1 MPSFV
6 FTIVGTVALAVC
18 VFCLLA
24 LHFVPSGV
32 NPLRDPVS
40 LYGTTRYSVLYRVQ
54 AIASGLCA
62 LCLLLALAGQ
72 QTNLPVVGLLML
84 AGYGIARIC
93 IATFMMDADEK
104 RTRTGIL
111 HIILAAV
118 AFTTIAIAVGMLTAP
133 LLSSPLWNAL
143 RDYLSL
149 TVYVTI
155 ISAILFL
162 LIRSLPI
169 LQRFTGLIERG
180 IYLGAL
186 CWLGLVIIPLIH

>member
-1 MPSFV
+1 MSSSV
-6 FTIVGTVALAVC
+6 FAIVGTVALAVC

-72 QTNLPVVGLLML
+72 QTNLPVFGLLML

-93 IATFMMDADEK
+93 IAAFMMDAFEK
-104 RTRTGIL
+104 RTRTGTI

-118 AFTTIAIAVGMLTAP
+118 AFTTIAIAVGILTTP
-133 LLSSPLWNAL
+133 LLSSPLWNGL
-143 RDYLSL
+143 REYLSL

-162 LIRSLPI
+162 LTRSLPI
-169 LQRFTGLIERG
+169 LRRFTGLIERG

-186 CWLGLVIIPLIH
+186 CWLGLVIIPLIR